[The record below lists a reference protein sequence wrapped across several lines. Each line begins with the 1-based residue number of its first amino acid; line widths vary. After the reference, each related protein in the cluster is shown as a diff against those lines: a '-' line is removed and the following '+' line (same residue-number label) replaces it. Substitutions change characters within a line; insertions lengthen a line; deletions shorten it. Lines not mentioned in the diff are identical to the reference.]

1 MDEDVWRRSDEAVKD
16 GNLMESKVDLAFK
29 FNRKVVEEVL
39 IGESLRGATE
49 NDLGFDRVIEKVA
62 MVRELKNGLLCS

>member
-1 MDEDVWRRSDEAVKD
+1 
-16 GNLMESKVDLAFK
+16 MESKVDLAFK

-39 IGESLRGATE
+39 IGESLRGEAE

-62 MVRELKNGLLCS
+62 MARELKNGLLLLGS